1 MKKSLLTSLSAVT
14 LLSLAACGDTTSDD
28 GLSVEEILSKS
39 ISTMEELDSYTLSME
54 MAQTLE
60 GENEEGE
67 LESMS
72 FDSTSE
78 VSLTLEPM
86 TMEIVTRM
94 DMGDLGLGEDTNM
107 EFLSYFT
114 EDDGFYIEDPTLGG
128 WVKMGDDFSD
138 DLMAIS
144 EMQTSPEDQ
153 LKSFEDN
160 ITNLSVET
168 TDTSYIISLDGDDL
182 DMNEFL
188 DQIGDL
194 GFDDMGLGMDE
205 LTEMDMDIENISYK
219 ITVDKETFYQTE
231 ANIDMTYNMTIME
244 ETISTNQ
251 QIHMLLSDFNNIDPI
266 QIPEDVLEEAEELNF

>member
-28 GLSVEEILSKS
+28 GLSVEEILSES

-72 FDSTSE
+72 FDTSSE

-94 DMGDLGLGEDTNM
+94 DMGELGLGEDTNM

-114 EDDGFYIEDPTLGG
+114 EEDGFYIEDPTLGG
-128 WVKMGDDFSD
+128 WVKMGDDFSE
-138 DLMAIS
+138 DLTAIS

-168 TDTSYIISLDGDDL
+168 TDSSYIISLDGDDL
-182 DMNEFL
+182 DMNDFL
-188 DQIGDL
+188 NQLDDL
-194 GFDDMGLGMDE
+194 GFDDMGPALEE
-205 LTEMDMDIENISYK
+205 LNEMDMDIEKISYK
-219 ITVDKETFYQTE
+219 ITIDKETFYQTE
-231 ANIDMTYNMTIME
+231 ANIDMTYNMTMMG
-244 ETISTNQ
+244 ETISTSQ
-251 QIHMLLSDFNNIDPI
+251 QIHMVLSDFNNIDPI

>member
-72 FDSTSE
+72 FDTTSD

-94 DMGDLGLGEDTNM
+94 DMGELGLGEDTNM

-114 EDDGFYIEDPTLGG
+114 EEDGFYIEDPTLGG

-182 DMNEFL
+182 DMNDFL

-194 GFDDMGLGMDE
+194 GFDDMGLGMEE
-205 LTEMDMDIENISYK
+205 LNEMDMDIENISYK

-231 ANIDMTYNMTIME
+231 ANIDMTYNMTMMG
-244 ETISTNQ
+244 ETISTSQ
-251 QIHMLLSDFNNIDPI
+251 QIHMVLSDFNNIDPI

>member
-1 MKKSLLTSLSAVT
+1 MKKSLLTSLAAVT

-28 GLSVEEILSKS
+28 GLSVEEILSES

-72 FDSTSE
+72 FDTSSE

-94 DMGDLGLGEDTNM
+94 DMGELGLGEDTNM

-114 EDDGFYIEDPTLGG
+114 EEDGFYIEDPTLGG
-128 WVKMGDDFSD
+128 WVKMGDDFSE
-138 DLMAIS
+138 DLTAIS

-168 TDTSYIISLDGDDL
+168 TDSSYIISLDGDDL
-182 DMNEFL
+182 DMNDFL
-188 DQIGDL
+188 NQLDDL
-194 GFDDMGLGMDE
+194 GFDDMGPALEE
-205 LTEMDMDIENISYK
+205 LNEMDMDIENISYK
-219 ITVDKETFYQTE
+219 ITIDKETFYQTE
-231 ANIDMTYNMTIME
+231 ANIDMTYNMTMMG
-244 ETISTNQ
+244 ETISTSQ
-251 QIHMLLSDFNNIDPI
+251 QIHMVLSDFNNIDPI

>member
-28 GLSVEEILSKS
+28 GLSVEDILSKS

-94 DMGDLGLGEDTNM
+94 DMGELGLGEDTNM

-114 EDDGFYIEDPTLGG
+114 EEDGFYIEDPTLGG
-128 WVKMGDDFSD
+128 WVKMGDDFSEG
-138 DLMAIS
+138 LTAIS

-168 TDTSYIISLDGDDL
+168 TDSSYIISLDGDDL
-182 DMNEFL
+182 DMNDFF
-188 DQIGDL
+188 DQLGDF
-194 GFDDMGLGMDE
+194 GFDDMGPALEE
-205 LTEMDMDIENISYK
+205 LNEMDMDIENISYK
-219 ITVDKETFYQTE
+219 ITIDKETFYQTE

-244 ETISTNQ
+244 ETISTSQ
-251 QIHMLLSDFNNIDPI
+251 QIHMVLSDFNNIDPI